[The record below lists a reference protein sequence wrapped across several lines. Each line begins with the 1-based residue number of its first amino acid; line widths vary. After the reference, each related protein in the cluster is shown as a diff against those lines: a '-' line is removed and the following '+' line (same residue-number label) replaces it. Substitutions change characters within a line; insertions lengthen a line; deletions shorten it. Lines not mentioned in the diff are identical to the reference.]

1 MKRFLF
7 NFLIPVAV
15 IGGGVAGAAVLV
27 RTAESA
33 EPETPE
39 TKVPTVEVQRVAV
52 KPMQAMIRGN
62 GRVEAARRL
71 TLSPQLNG
79 RLKYL
84 DPDLVVGGR
93 VLEGQVLAR
102 IEPQDYRAA
111 VEREKNAL
119 AAAERDLEV
128 ERARARAAEREWKLL
143 GSPDANADA
152 SAVVRR
158 EPQRQA
164 AKANLAAAKASLS
177 KARTD
182 LSRTTIRAPFD
193 AAVLTETVEEGQFV
207 NAGAQLAT
215 LMSTDQVWVRIAV
228 PVEQLQWISI
238 PGFGAEE
245 GSPARVVQR
254 LGDEA
259 TRVWEGRVLRLVTE
273 LESETRRAQLII
285 AVDDPFEVAAGEIPL
300 LPEAFVEAQL
310 DGRLHPAIAQVPRAA
325 VFAGN
330 QVWTVDDEDRLR
342 QRSLKIAWSDADF
355 VYASSGLDDG
365 ARVVMGE
372 PKLPIEGMKVE
383 TRSPRDTDSN
393 EGAPPPDAD
402 PAGEASDETDDETPP
417 ESDDEGQATG
427 AAGGSAR

>member
-1 MKRFLF
+1 MKRFIF
-7 NFLIPVAV
+7 NFLIPVAIV
-15 IGGGVAGAAVLV
+15 GGGVAGAAVLV
-27 RTAESA
+27 RTAKSA
-33 EPETPE
+33 EPEVPE
-39 TKVPTVEVQRVAV
+39 KRTPTVEVQRVEVA
-52 KPMQAMIRGN
+52 PRQALIRGN

-84 DPDLVVGGR
+84 DPSVVVGGR

-143 GSPDANADA
+143 GDANADAEA

-158 EPQRQA
+158 EPQRDA
-164 AKANLAAAKASLS
+164 AKANLSAAKAALS

-193 AAVLTETVEEGQFV
+193 ATVLSESVEEGQFV
-207 NAGAQLAT
+207 NVGAQLAT
-215 LMSTDQVWVRIAV
+215 LMATDQVWVRIAV

-273 LESETRRAQLII
+273 LEAETRRAQLII
-285 AVDDPFEVAAGEIPL
+285 AVDNPFEVAAGEIPL

-310 DGRLHPAIAQVPRAA
+310 DGRQHPSIAKVPRAA

-330 QVWTVDDEDRLR
+330 QVWTVDAEDRLR
-342 QRSLKIAWSDADF
+342 QRSLKIAWSDADH
-355 VYASSGLDDG
+355 VYASEGLEDG
-365 ARVVMGE
+365 SRVVMGE
-372 PKLPIEGMKVE
+372 PKLPVEGMKVN
-383 TRSPRDTDSN
+383 TRD
-393 EGAPPPDAD
+393 
-402 PAGEASDETDDETPP
+402 AGETAAANDEANAAAPAEEAAETPTP

-427 AAGGSAR
+427 AAGGVEP